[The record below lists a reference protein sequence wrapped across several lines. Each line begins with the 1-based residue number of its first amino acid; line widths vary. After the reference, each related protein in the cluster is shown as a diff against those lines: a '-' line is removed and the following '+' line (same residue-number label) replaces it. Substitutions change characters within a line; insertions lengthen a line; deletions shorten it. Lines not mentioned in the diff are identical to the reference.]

1 MGALSDPAVNL
12 EDKKP
17 RRPRIEIPDS
27 EDPAADLAKLPTDL
41 VKPDRTAFD
50 AEIQRI
56 QAQIDG
62 DKKKADRITQELDA
76 VKEAGARR
84 KNSGGDEMEVV
95 RGKIREVKSR
105 IVATIEEKKKISA
118 MIEAA
123 RAQKKATDEK
133 LKAAKQSV
141 GRFKTNDD
149 IDSEVERIEEM
160 MMHNTFTI
168 KEEKAMIL
176 QIKELRASKEQVA
189 SLEKLERGM
198 TTATASPS
206 QIPELIEMRKAKD
219 EIINTLK
226 EEQDVIGK
234 KLEILKAK
242 REKEM
247 ANNNFSALFE
257 ERSTIRDGISE
268 KIALIKTKRGAMK
281 EKEDA
286 FYNTDRLK
294 RALLQQIS
302 KINRAKKAADRK
314 KWLEEHGGE
323 EGAAEEEDDD
333 EEGEKKE
340 KQIDWDIAE
349 KIALCEQ
356 LTVFLEGYKPKEAK
370 VEKVAGPVPTL
381 DGVAAFS
388 KQGGLAAG
396 DDPLGLNALM
406 ITEHVSK
413 NAKKKNKKKAKNAAK
428 TDPRLMAAQG
438 ETVCLDMSLETVQQF
453 ASLSLPVPTNTDDC
467 DGSLAQLLEKKAYY
481 EEKGKAGL
489 TLKELTAQEKAA
501 RKEARQG
508 SKKAEKAEEEKALA
522 EEATGKAKI
531 VAAEEAVF
539 QEKKAAEAEA
549 KAAAEKAKEAARK
562 EKEAE
567 APAGGTTFPGAT
579 GAPVVVDGDIDLAAM
594 RAAAQGT
601 KMSEAEK
608 KARGLLYD
616 RSAGSGVRDDSSSDE
631 EGDEAAAFAGGDPFE
646 GF

>member
-189 SLEKLERGM
+189 SLEKLERGLT
-198 TTATASPS
+198 TTAAAPS

-226 EEQDVIGK
+226 EG
-234 KLEILKAK
+234 
-242 REKEM
+242 RM
-247 ANNNFSALFE
+247 SSA
-257 ERSTIRDGISE
+257 RSSRSS
-268 KIALIKTKRGAMK
+268 R
-281 EKEDA
+281 
-286 FYNTDRLK
+286 
-294 RALLQQIS
+294 
-302 KINRAKKAADRK
+302 
-314 KWLEEHGGE
+314 
-323 EGAAEEEDDD
+323 
-333 EEGEKKE
+333 
-340 KQIDWDIAE
+340 
-349 KIALCEQ
+349 
-356 LTVFLEGYKPKEAK
+356 
-370 VEKVAGPVPTL
+370 
-381 DGVAAFS
+381 
-388 KQGGLAAG
+388 
-396 DDPLGLNALM
+396 
-406 ITEHVSK
+406 
-413 NAKKKNKKKAKNAAK
+413 
-428 TDPRLMAAQG
+428 
-438 ETVCLDMSLETVQQF
+438 
-453 ASLSLPVPTNTDDC
+453 
-467 DGSLAQLLEKKAYY
+467 
-481 EEKGKAGL
+481 
-489 TLKELTAQEKAA
+489 
-501 RKEARQG
+501 
-508 SKKAEKAEEEKALA
+508 
-522 EEATGKAKI
+522 
-531 VAAEEAVF
+531 
-539 QEKKAAEAEA
+539 
-549 KAAAEKAKEAARK
+549 
-562 EKEAE
+562 
-567 APAGGTTFPGAT
+567 
-579 GAPVVVDGDIDLAAM
+579 
-594 RAAAQGT
+594 
-601 KMSEAEK
+601 
-608 KARGLLYD
+608 
-616 RSAGSGVRDDSSSDE
+616 RSARRRWRTTTSPLSSRSAPPSVTGSPRRSPSSRPSVVR
-631 EGDEAAAFAGGDPFE
+631 
-646 GF
+646 